1 MNHRPP
7 KHDTPLHFYATAN
20 YPCSYLDDKDARSQ
34 VAVPIEAINTETY
47 SQLVRLGFRRSGLFI
62 YRPYCDDCKQCIAV
76 RLPVARFRASRSQRR
91 AVTRHQNLTTRI
103 VPLAFHEAHYALYT
117 RYQSARHAGGT
128 MADDDR
134 NQYAEFILKSHVT
147 SYLVEFI
154 EEDTLRMV
162 SLIDQLDD
170 GLSAVYT
177 FFDPDVPQASYGV
190 YNVLWQITECKR
202 QGLPYLYLGY
212 WVNHCR
218 KMAYKMNFQPLEQL
232 ISGQWRNAAELS
244 NTSTKSPAE

>member
-1 MNHRPP
+1 MNHRASE
-7 KHDTPLHFYATAN
+7 HDIPLHFYATAN
-20 YPCSYLDDKDARSQ
+20 YPCSYLEDKDARSQ
-34 VAVPIEAINTETY
+34 VAVPTEAINTQTY

-76 RLPVARFRASRSQRR
+76 RLPVIRFQASRSQRR
-91 AVTRHQNLTTRI
+91 AAARHQDLTTRI
-103 VPLAFHEAHYALYT
+103 VPLAFYEAHYALYA

-134 NQYAEFILKSHVT
+134 NQYAEFILKSHVS
-147 SYLVEFI
+147 SYLVEFF
-154 EEDTLRMV
+154 EGDTLRMV

-177 FFDPDVPQASYGV
+177 FFEPDMPQASYGV
-190 YNVLWQITECKR
+190 YNVLWQIAECKR
-202 QGLPYLYLGY
+202 LGLPYLYLGY

-232 ISGQWRNAAELS
+232 VSGRWKIVIADS
-244 NTSTKSPAE
+244 DTTKKIVG